1 MQQIAGKDALHS
13 VYVTSTAGTARPL
26 GFPHIEGD
34 IMIRVGGA
42 FVFATARR
50 CLS

>member
-1 MQQIAGKDALHS
+1 MQTVAAKGDLHS
-13 VYVTSTAGTARPL
+13 ACVASTAGTARPL
-26 GFPHIEGD
+26 RFPHIEGD